1 MATEMNTGIP
11 VPPRTW
17 WTSYTDGDGR
27 RAVLT
32 ISADDGQVV
41 VTTSSGESLLFS
53 ALELAMLRD
62 DLESAAVEGKL
73 DALAVAA
80 AANPR

>member
-1 MATEMNTGIP
+1 MTTAIP

-17 WTSYTDGDGR
+17 WTSYTDSDGR

-32 ISADDGQVV
+32 ISADDGRVGLM
-41 VTTSSGESLLFS
+41 TSSGESLLFS
-53 ALELAMLRD
+53 AHELAMLRE

-73 DALAVAA
+73 HALAVAA
-80 AANPR
+80 VANPR